1 MFIVWYD
8 VRKNFSFLNFLEEGK
23 LNKMFFFIDFRFLYF
38 WLNNLID
45 KFFRVLY
52 LLFVI
57 INILI
62 IFLFYV
68 VIIEDDGIW
77 SENND
82 DVVFMEIMF
91 FNLIFVLGIVLI
103 KVWEFRK

>member
-1 MFIVWYD
+1 
-8 VRKNFSFLNFLEEGK
+8 
-23 LNKMFFFIDFRFLYF
+23 MFFFIDFRFLYF

-91 FNLIFVLGIVLI
+91 LNLIFVLGICIVLI
-103 KVWEFRK
+103 KAWELRK